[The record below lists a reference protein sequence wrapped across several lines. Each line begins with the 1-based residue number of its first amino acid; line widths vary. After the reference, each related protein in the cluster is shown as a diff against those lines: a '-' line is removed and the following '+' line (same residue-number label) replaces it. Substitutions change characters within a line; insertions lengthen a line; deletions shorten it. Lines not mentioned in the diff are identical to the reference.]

1 MDKNSIATLL
11 DYQASIERSFKKIE
25 KDLGRYESS
34 ETSLQHQLM
43 SNMDKEIFNIK
54 NNLGLIRMEIANLK
68 EDENQIKWD
77 DIMKRL
83 QSQNEKLKEKV
94 NEMKKKKK
102 DSDLIDSNDI
112 DVKVDLHKMSAQ
124 EVMKRGDKILD
135 ADDKAIKNMI
145 KVTSDDVNTMKQVN
159 IELNAQGE
167 KLENA
172 DKDLKDID
180 YSLKRASQQIKTM
193 FKMYATDKL
202 IMCLI
207 IVIVIVIITIII
219 VGIVKGDKDKN
230 KTYNTAKDIFTAKKN

>member
-11 DYQASIERSFKKIE
+11 DYQASIERSFRKIE
-25 KDLGRYESS
+25 KALGNYESS
-34 ETSLQHQLM
+34 EISIQHQLM
-43 SNMDKEIFNIK
+43 TNMDKELFNIK
-54 NNLGLIRMEIANLK
+54 NNLGLMRMELANLK
-68 EDENQIKWD
+68 EDENQTKWE

-83 QSQNEKLKEKV
+83 QSQNETLKQKI
-94 NEMKKKKK
+94 NEMKKKKNN
-102 DSDLIDSNDI
+102 DLIDSNDI

-124 EVMKRGDKILD
+124 EVMNRGDKILD
-135 ADDKAIKNMI
+135 ADDKAIKNML
-145 KVTSDDVNTMKQVN
+145 KVTSGDVNTMKQVN

-172 DKDLKDID
+172 DNDLKEID

-202 IMCLI
+202 IMCMI
-207 IVIVIVIITIII
+207 VVIVIVIITIII

-230 KTYNTAKDIFTAKKN
+230 KSYDTAKDIFTTK